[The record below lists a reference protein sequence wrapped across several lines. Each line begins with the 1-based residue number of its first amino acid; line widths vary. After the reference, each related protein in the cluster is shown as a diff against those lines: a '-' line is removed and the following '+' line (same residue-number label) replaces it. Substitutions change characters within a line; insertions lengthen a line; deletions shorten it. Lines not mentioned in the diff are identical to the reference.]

1 MTAADPRLVRRGAE
15 AVAALLP
22 EDVDR
27 PLDRAALLAV
37 FAGLAPTGFLGSTIP
52 VAAGGA
58 GLTHRAF
65 GALVEGVGARAP
77 FLSNHSVQRMVHAAG
92 SPTLR
97 ERWLPPLLEGRA
109 IGLVAITEPHG
120 GSQVADLRTELR
132 RSPRGLQLHGTK
144 TWLVHALTAH
154 VAVVLARG
162 QDGTPVRAVVDLDG
176 PGVRRAPL
184 PTTGLRYLTFGTL
197 DFDGCPVAEDAVL
210 AGDGVAATKQAF
222 AVARGLVGVQAVA
235 LARRALEHTVR
246 HLAGRTA
253 RGRPVTS
260 SDLLR
265 HRVGA
270 MAGRIR
276 AAGLLCDAA
285 LRAVDEA
292 DDGCDGLAAGAK
304 ALGTDVARDVCAECV
319 ELCAGAGAAA
329 GSVPARCRDD
339 AAMLATADGTAL
351 VNQTIWGAQVVRGLL
366 ADAEGNA

>member
-1 MTAADPRLVRRGAE
+1 MSGDRELVRRGA
-15 AVAALLP
+15 AAIAALLP
-22 EDVDR
+22 DGVDR
-27 PLDRAALLAV
+27 PLDRDRLLAV

-58 GLTHRAF
+58 GLTNQEF

-77 FLSNHSVQRMVHAAG
+77 FLSNHSVQRMLHAAG
-92 SPTLR
+92 SAAVR

-120 GSQVADLRTELR
+120 GSQVADVRTELR
-132 RSPRGLQLHGTK
+132 RTPRGLALHGTK
-144 TWLVHALTAH
+144 TWLVHGLTAH

-162 QDGTPVRAVVDLDG
+162 PDGGGPVRVVADLDG
-176 PGVRRAPL
+176 PGVHRTPL

-197 DFDGCPVAEDAVL
+197 DFDGCPVADDAVL

-222 AVARGLVGVQAVA
+222 AVARALVGVQAVA
-235 LARRALEHTVR
+235 LARRALDHTVR
-246 HLAGRTA
+246 HLAGRSA
-253 RGRPVTS
+253 RGRPVTA
-260 SDLLR
+260 SDVLR

-270 MAGRIR
+270 MAGRVE
-276 AAGLLCDAA
+276 AAGLLCHAA
-285 LRAVDEA
+285 LRAVDAA

-304 ALGTDVARDVCAECV
+304 ALATDVARDVCGECV

-339 AAMLATADGTAL
+339 ASMLATADGTAL
-351 VNQTIWGAQVVRGLL
+351 VNQTIWGAHVVRGLL
-366 ADAEGNA
+366 AEAEGRS